1 MTYFVQ
7 VLSGEGVLFMN
18 SLNTYVCFN
27 MRRAMKKIDRNLS
40 ARVDEIGITIPQ
52 AFILF
57 CLQEENGLTLKDIGN
72 RALIDS
78 SSMTVLV
85 DKLEKEKLVSRQ
97 LDSQDR
103 RAIRVYISEQGMNTA
118 QKAAAI
124 IADLNSQLFDLLGEG
139 NQKEFIHG
147 LNNIVSGLGE

>member
-1 MTYFVQ
+1 
-7 VLSGEGVLFMN
+7 MN
-18 SLNTYVCFN
+18 SLNSYVCFN

-40 ARVDEIGITIPQ
+40 TKVDEIGITIPQ

-57 CLQEENGLTLKDIGN
+57 CLQEEDGLTLKEIGV
-72 RALIDS
+72 RAMIDS

-103 RAIRVYISEQGMNTA
+103 RAIRVYISEHGTDIA
-118 QKAAAI
+118 SKAAVI
-124 IADLNSQLFDLLGEG
+124 IADLNAHIFDLLGEG

-147 LNNIVSGLGE
+147 LNNIVNGLSD